1 MRYQTVTKT
10 KKRHRYKRVNDL
22 QKKKKI
28 ENKSPQGPQWA
39 ASGMSQK
46 RVQKE
51 DERAELR
58 DKDVEV
64 PARDPSSSLGLRL
77 WSGTLKR
84 DEKELVK

>member
-10 KKRHRYKRVNDL
+10 KKRHRYKQVNDL

-46 RVQKE
+46 RVQNLFLPE
-51 DERAELR
+51 F
-58 DKDVEV
+58 
-64 PARDPSSSLGLRL
+64 PQGSLVHTGGLQSMTTVR
-77 WSGTLKR
+77 SFVYQYGRKYSIS
-84 DEKELVK
+84 KPHY

>member
-1 MRYQTVTKT
+1 
-10 KKRHRYKRVNDL
+10 
-22 QKKKKI
+22 
-28 ENKSPQGPQWA
+28 
-39 ASGMSQK
+39 MSQK